1 MVSFSEYLGVPGIEP
16 HLRMRSYN
24 LSVGNFKCLMNTAQ
38 HAQNNSTTTQF
49 VQLDSRLQEASLI
62 MDPKVLRIG
71 MAVNIQRSDGKP

>member
-16 HLRMRSYN
+16 NLRMRSYDS
-24 LSVGNFKCLMNTAQ
+24 SVGNFKCFMNTAL
-38 HAQNNSTTTQF
+38 HAQNSTTTQF

-71 MAVNIQRSDGKP
+71 MAVNIQRSNGKP